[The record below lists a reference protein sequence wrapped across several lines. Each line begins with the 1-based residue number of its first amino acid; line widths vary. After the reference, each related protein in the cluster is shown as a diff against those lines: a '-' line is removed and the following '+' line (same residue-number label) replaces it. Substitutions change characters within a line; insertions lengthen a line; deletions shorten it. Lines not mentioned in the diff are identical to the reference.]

1 MARNRQKG
9 QTIAQMGYWL
19 SCWWYAWRS
28 GGTSRLLLLLQV
40 GYLVWYLANAQRR
53 YGRPADCPSR
63 KYSSVRVTD
72 RRAASSALM
81 SP

>member
-1 MARNRQKG
+1 MTRNCQKG
-9 QTIAQMGYWL
+9 QLIAQMGYWL

-28 GGTSRLLLLLQV
+28 GGVSRLLLRQA
-40 GYLVWYLANAQRR
+40 GYLVWYLANGQRR
-53 YGRPADCPSR
+53 YGRPADCPSK